1 MNNLQL
7 IEKVLY
13 YIDEHICEELTYERL
28 AEVFGYSSF
37 HFHKIFS
44 SVTELSIT
52 EYIRKRRLT
61 IAHIM
66 LCETTES
73 VADICYR
80 AGFNSIQTFH
90 RVFKNTFGMQPLAA
104 RERQAKVTYRS
115 VEEIIT
121 GYLKRIAVEGVFSIE
136 PRFEEREEFVIAG
149 YRKHTRDGFDVIG
162 ESWFELKSGL
172 AAIERKNK
180 HTMYGFED
188 YSEEFCSEPLSFYY
202 MAGVEVGKDTPL
214 QDGMYRKVV
223 QKAKYAVFTVNG
235 NNANGEIG
243 EAFKYIYFVWL
254 PNFEGY
260 KKPHDWNKERELRA
274 EASRVKGFKG
284 KREYPWVVV
293 YQGEVIGQIQLFHF
307 FNHNTCAEV
316 GYFIKKTYWNLGI
329 NTKVLKA
336 VCRFGIETMGLERIE
351 AFVHHFPKPKPCE
364 ISCLY
369 GQDCVFAP
377 LAKLCNF
384 GTVQMKAA

>member
-61 IAHIM
+61 VAHKI
-66 LCETTES
+66 LCETTGS

-80 AGFNSIQTFH
+80 VGFNSIQTFN
-90 RVFKNTFGMQPLAA
+90 RVFKETFGMQPLEA
-104 RERQAKVTYRS
+104 RERQAKITYRS

-121 GYLKRIAVEGVFSIE
+121 GYLKRVAVEGVFSME

-149 YRKHTRDGFDVIG
+149 YRKHTKDGFHVIG
-162 ESWFELKSGL
+162 ESWFELKNSL
-172 AAIERKNK
+172 DAIERKNG

-188 YSEEFCSEPLSFYY
+188 YSEGFCPEPLSFYY
-202 MAGVEVGKDTPL
+202 MAGVEVEKDTPL
-214 QDGMYRKVV
+214 LEGMYRKVV
-223 QKAKYAVFTVNG
+223 PRAKYAVFTVNG

-254 PNFEGY
+254 PNSEYCIDEKALFDFEYYDGR
-260 KKPHDWNKERELRA
+260 WA
-274 EASRVKGFKG
+274 CQFGAAQRV
-284 KREYPWVVV
+284 
-293 YQGEVIGQIQLFHF
+293 F
-307 FNHNTCAEV
+307 FV
-316 GYFIKKTYWNLGI
+316 
-329 NTKVLKA
+329 A
-336 VCRFGIETMGLERIE
+336 VRRMG
-351 AFVHHFPKPKPCE
+351 
-364 ISCLY
+364 
-369 GQDCVFAP
+369 D
-377 LAKLCNF
+377 
-384 GTVQMKAA
+384 